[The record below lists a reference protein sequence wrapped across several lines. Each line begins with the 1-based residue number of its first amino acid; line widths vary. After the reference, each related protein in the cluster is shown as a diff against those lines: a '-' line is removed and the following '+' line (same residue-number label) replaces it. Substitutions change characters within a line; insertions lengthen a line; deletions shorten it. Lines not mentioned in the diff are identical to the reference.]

1 MPFGVKSLEKRQNE
15 LIQKLFPDGNGR
27 SSVNATRLVV
37 RAFELRILD
46 VDSLEPD
53 DEWFH
58 RVMNKIL
65 AYIAIVLGVLE
76 IVLVL
81 ASWMLSVLLPDSGI
95 RSMLD
100 GEGIRWFFGGFVD
113 MLAGPVLVW
122 ILLLSIAVGCFYGS
136 GLACVFRSGYSLR
149 YRERIALTL
158 VGILLLVYA
167 GAFGLLA
174 FIPHAVLL
182 SASGHIFPSPFS
194 SSIVPVVAFGVT
206 SLSVVYGIVSARFCG
221 MEDVYKSLFK
231 GIGMFAPFFLFYI
244 LLAQLYHSVVFV
256 FG

>member
-1 MPFGVKSLEKRQNE
+1 
-15 LIQKLFPDGNGR
+15 
-27 SSVNATRLVV
+27 
-37 RAFELRILD
+37 
-46 VDSLEPD
+46 
-53 DEWFH
+53 
-58 RVMNKIL
+58 MNKIL
-65 AYIAIVLGVLE
+65 AYIVIALCVLE
-76 IVLVL
+76 VALVL

-100 GEGIRWFFGGFVD
+100 GEGIRWFFGGFVN

-122 ILLLSIAVGCFYGS
+122 ILLLSIAVGCFYAS